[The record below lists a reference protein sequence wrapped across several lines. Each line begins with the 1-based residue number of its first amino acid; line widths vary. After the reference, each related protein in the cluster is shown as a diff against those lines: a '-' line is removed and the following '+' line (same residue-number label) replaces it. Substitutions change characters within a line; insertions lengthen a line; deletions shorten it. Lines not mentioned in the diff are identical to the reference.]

1 MNNTYYQS
9 LIDTAKA
16 ILEEN
21 WVGTHTKPSFF
32 LYPHQWN
39 WDSGFISVGYS
50 SYMQKRAQQEIYTL
64 FAGQWKNGMVPQIV
78 FDPDSLGGYFPEPG
92 FWQTEKS
99 GLVKEGKLTS
109 GITMPPVHATVC
121 RKIFERAKDKK
132 ESEIFLENMYPK
144 LKRFHEYLYRYRDPK
159 QEGLVYIRHPW
170 ESGVDNSPT
179 WDKPLKSIKVD
190 KSKLPPYERKDL
202 SKGVPKEQRP
212 TDEEYDRYVFLV
224 DLFRRLN
231 YDDIAIDA
239 ESPFKV
245 QDILFNSI
253 LNRANKDLIFIAD
266 IIGEDSSDISKL
278 ASKTTAS
285 MQKKLWNRKQ
295 GIFNDYDLYNDNEIG
310 VETASGFLPLY
321 SGDATVKQAKK
332 LYKYLESASFCAMH
346 QGNCFSVP
354 NFNMMH
360 EEFDQVNYWRGPIWI
375 NMNWMLYHG
384 LKSYGF
390 REKAMSVMED
400 ILELVRLYGFREYY
414 DPYKGMGYGTNSFSW
429 TAALF
434 IDTVYEMDYPEEVI
448 M

>member
-1 MNNTYYQS
+1 MNNIYQS
-9 LIDTAKA
+9 HIETAKA
-16 ILEEN
+16 ILTKN
-21 WVGTHTKPSFF
+21 WIETNTKPSFL

-50 SYMQKRAQQEIYTL
+50 RYMQKRAQQEIYTL
-64 FAGQWKNGMVPQIV
+64 FEAQWKNGMVPQIV
-78 FDPDSLGGYFPEPG
+78 FDPNSLGGYFPEPD

-99 GLVKEGKLTS
+99 GQVNDGKLTS

-121 RKIFERAKDKK
+121 RKVFERSEDKK
-132 ESEIFLENMYPK
+132 AGEKFLKDMYPK
-144 LKRFHEYLYRYRDPK
+144 LKRSHEYLYTYRDPK
-159 QEGLVYIRHPW
+159 GEGLVYIRHPW

-179 WDKPLKSIKVD
+179 WDIPLKSIKFD
-190 KSKLPPYERKDL
+190 KSTLPPYERKDL
-202 SKGVPKEQRP
+202 SKGVPKEHRP

-224 DLFRRLN
+224 DLFRKLN

-239 ESPFKV
+239 ETPFKI

-266 IIGEDSSDISKL
+266 VIGEDSRGISEL
-278 ASKTTAS
+278 ANKTTAS
-285 MQKKLWNRKQ
+285 IQKKLWHDEH
-295 GIFNDYDLYNDNEIG
+295 GIFDDYDLYNDEKIE

-321 SGDATVKQAKK
+321 SCDATVKQAKR
-332 LYKYLESASFCAMH
+332 LYEYLESASFCAMH

-354 NFNMMH
+354 NFNMKH
-360 EEFDQVNYWRGPIWI
+360 EDFDPVNYWRGPIWI

-390 REKAMSVMED
+390 KKKAMSVMVD
-400 ILELVRLYGFREYY
+400 ILELVRRYGFREYF
-414 DPYKGMGYGTNSFSW
+414 DPYKGMGYGANSFSW

-434 IDTVYEMDYPEEVI
+434 IDTAFEMDHSEDVVT
-448 M
+448 